1 MGNSQD
7 RKQNKDQMMFVG
19 QDGYRY
25 DESALKDM
33 IAQFTKNG
41 YTEEQVLQAWNRGY
55 CRPDQM
61 AYYLMKNQS
70 VLSQQKEEEK
80 MIQQAIELSIKNQ
93 NEIYIQD
100 AENYLRT
107 EDPIGLQNLGRTCY
121 FNSFLQTLYH
131 IRELRDPILKLELP
145 ESNENVPEQRV
156 KLNEM
161 LKQFQLTF
169 AAMLKSQKNF
179 TDPTDLFE
187 VLKGLSGQ
195 IYKQYEENDFWEFQ
209 NSTLEFLEQA
219 FMKDSEIDTADLFKS
234 YLRLQNNSI
243 LRRNSTTI
251 SAQKNIKLLNSEYN
265 RNNSIVTQVN
275 NDQIKKQESNM
286 DEEFII
292 YDTQQALTAFSENQQ
307 SSMSTTFVES
317 DNNNNNKGSQV
328 SNSQTIL
335 EQDKLNTSQSQNQ
348 TQEKQLTLSKQ
359 ESNKKKT
366 KKLKNPITELFFG
379 VGEEKV
385 TIYSQETNQIEV
397 KVHDIPI
404 GIFNLDAK
412 MGDLYVA
419 LNSYF
424 QYQVADYQPE
434 PIDNLTQSVIIKKQK
449 KVDIALSIKTA
460 PKILNFYI
468 NRIFYNKELNCAEKL
483 NKKFTFDKEIYID
496 NYIQGKDKDFEEQRK
511 QMERIDN
518 ELAAL
523 ENKLSKFD
531 NYLNQEGNSSS
542 LPVLSAMNLIKSYL
556 QSQINKQD
564 NFIDIEEIISE
575 VQHENNS
582 VDVGVLVQKQ
592 QLIQTI
598 QTLDQYYQQINK
610 NKDVLEKK
618 IKELKEQKQFWQN
631 QNKTIKYELF
641 SILIHQ
647 GYANTGH
654 YYCYIYDDKKQCW
667 FKFNDSVVTKVT
679 EEEVFKQ
686 SYGDQ
691 DNNCN
696 ACCLFYK
703 NSQTKV
709 NPNKPVEI
717 SARLKAEVQKKDQA
731 FLEKIDEIKIRRK
744 LQEVKQEFLNYI
756 KEIKEAQYKIQVNK
770 NANNIF
776 TKFYNC
782 TNFKFYLFNQNE
794 QQIQGFGKRILLQ
807 ETMDKQEFT
816 QLEQSLTKK
825 DNLYQG
831 ITLFYEH
838 MQSDQGVCGQILND
852 QEKRELTLQEQIY
865 TNILKFLNMIANIL
879 NDNNNYINNFRIM
892 GSIRKMLSS
901 QAFSN
906 YSSNIYFSLIKFNLK
921 YIHEVFILKSCFMVD
936 KYFHQRQLP
945 SAFSLLNIIVLTY
958 LQFYYVEKTDNEKQK
973 KDSQN
978 EKNQGNML
986 KSNFESPEFSSII
999 GTQLY
1004 NNLKQTKFNFEK
1016 ELDQDCKSKFEG
1028 QINQI
1033 QQPEK
1038 FNLWKN
1044 RCNSTFEEINL
1055 EKEVNIHDSE
1065 VVFKIYDQYEIFLKR
1080 SNVWIQQLKQ
1090 LQEQKSFIPQECR
1103 LSQEEVLYFD

>member
-1 MGNSQD
+1 MGNIQD
-7 RKQNKDQMMFVG
+7 SKQNKDQMMFAG
-19 QDGYRY
+19 QEGYSQ
-25 DESALKDM
+25 DDNTLKEM
-33 IAQFTKNG
+33 ILQFTKNG
-41 YTEEQVLQAWNRGY
+41 YTEEQVIQAWYRGN

-61 AYYLMKNQS
+61 AYNLMNNQS
-70 VLSQQKEEEK
+70 MLSEQKEEEK

-93 NEIYIQD
+93 NEAYIQD

-131 IRELRDPILKLELP
+131 IRELRDPILKLELA
-145 ESNENVPEQRV
+145 ENNENVPEQRV

-195 IYKQYEENDFWEFQ
+195 IYKQSEENDFWEFQ
-209 NSTLEFLEQA
+209 NSTLEYLEQA

-234 YLRLQNNSI
+234 YLRLQNNSL
-243 LRRNSTTI
+243 LRRNSSI
-251 SAQKNIKLLNSEYN
+251 IASQKNIKLQINDYN
-265 RNNSIVTQVN
+265 GNNSQANQVSN
-275 NDQIKKQESNM
+275 EQIKKQESNM

-292 YDTQQALTAFSENQQ
+292 YDTQQALTTLIDNSQTSTMSITIVVSENNK
-307 SSMSTTFVES
+307 SM
-317 DNNNNNKGSQV
+317 QV
-328 SNSQTIL
+328 SNSQTAL
-335 EQDKLNTSQSQNQ
+335 ESDKLNTSQLQSQN
-348 TQEKQLTLSKQ
+348 QEKQLSLQKQ
-359 ESNKKKT
+359 ESNKKKA
-366 KKLKNPITELFFG
+366 KKFKNPITELFFG

-385 TIYSQETNQIEV
+385 TIYSQENNQTEV

-412 MGDLYVA
+412 IGDLYAA

-434 PIDNLTQSVIIKKQK
+434 PIYNLTQSVIIKKQK
-449 KVDIALSIKTA
+449 KVDISLSIKTA

-468 NRIFYNKELNCAEKL
+468 NRIFYNKQLNCAEKS

-496 NYIQGKDKDFEEQRK
+496 NYIQGKDKEFEEQRK
-511 QMERIDN
+511 QIERIDN

-523 ENKLSKFD
+523 ETKLLKFD
-531 NYLNQEGNSSS
+531 NYINQEGSPQ
-542 LPVLSAMNLIKSYL
+542 PVLSAINLIKSYL
-556 QSQINKQD
+556 QAQVNKQD
-564 NFIDIEEIISE
+564 HFIDIEEIISD
-575 VQHENNS
+575 VSHESDNI
-582 VDVGVLVQKQ
+582 DVGILGKKQ
-592 QLIQTI
+592 QLIQTLS
-598 QTLDQYYQQINK
+598 TLDLYFQQIKK

-618 IKELKEQKQFWQN
+618 IKEFKDQKQFWQN
-631 QNKTIKYELF
+631 QNKTLKYELF

-654 YYCYIYDDKKQCW
+654 YYCYIYDDKKECW
-667 FKFNDSVVTKVT
+667 YKFNDSIVTKVT

-744 LQEVKQEFLNYI
+744 LQEVKQDFLNYT
-756 KEIKEAQYKIQVNK
+756 KEIKEAQYKIQLNK

-782 TNFKFYLFNQNE
+782 TTFKFYLFNSNE
-794 QQIQGFGKRILLQ
+794 QKIQALGKRILLM
-807 ETMDKQEFT
+807 ETIEKQDFS
-816 QLEQSLTKK
+816 QLESSLTKK
-825 DNLYQG
+825 ENLYKG

-838 MQSDQGVCGQILND
+838 MQSDQGVFGLILND
-852 QEKRELTLQEQIY
+852 QEKRELHLQEQIY
-865 TNILKFLNMIANIL
+865 TNILKFLNIIGNIL
-879 NDNNNYINNFRIM
+879 NDNNNYINNFRVM
-892 GSIRKMLSS
+892 GSLRKMLSS

-906 YSSNIYFSLIKFNLK
+906 YSSNFYFNLIKFNLK
-921 YIHEVFILKSCFMVD
+921 YIHEVFILKSCFMID
-936 KYFHQRQLP
+936 KYFHQQQRQ
-945 SAFSLLNIIVLTY
+945 SAFSLLNQIVLTY
-958 LQFYYVEKTDNEKQK
+958 LQFYYVEKIDSEKQK

-978 EKNQGNML
+978 DKNQNKIL
-986 KSNFESPEFSSII
+986 FSNFESPDFSSNI

-1016 ELDQDCKSKFEG
+1016 ELNQDERSKLDG
-1028 QINQI
+1028 QINLLQS
-1033 QQPEK
+1033 PEK
-1038 FNLWKN
+1038 FPQSKN
-1044 RCNSTFEEINL
+1044 RCNQVFEEIAL
-1055 EKEVNIHDSE
+1055 EKEININDSE
-1065 VVFKIYDQYEIFLKR
+1065 IVFKIYDQYEIFQKR
-1080 SNVWIQQLKQ
+1080 SNVWIEQLKK
-1090 LQEQKSFIPQECR
+1090 LQFQKILIPQEER
-1103 LSQEEVLYFD
+1103 LGQEEVLYFD

>member
-1 MGNSQD
+1 
-7 RKQNKDQMMFVG
+7 MMFAG
-19 QDGYRY
+19 QEGYRY
-25 DESALKDM
+25 DDKHLQE
-33 IAQFTKNG
+33 IIQQFTKQG
-41 YTEEQVLQAWNRGY
+41 FTEEQVIQAWQRSN
-55 CRPDQM
+55 CRPDQIS
-61 AYYLMKNQS
+61 YHLMKNQS
-70 VLSQQKEEEK
+70 LLSQQKEEEK
-80 MIQQAIELSIKNQ
+80 MIQQAIELSIRNQ
-93 NEIYIQD
+93 NETCIQD

-131 IRELRDPILKLELP
+131 IRELRDPILKLELS
-145 ESNENVPEQRV
+145 ENNENVPEQRA

-195 IYKQYEENDFWEFQ
+195 IYKQGEENDFWEFQ
-209 NSTLEFLEQA
+209 NSTLEYLEQS
-219 FMKDSEIDTADLFKS
+219 FMKESEIDTADLFKS
-234 YLRLQNNSI
+234 YLRLQNNSL
-243 LRRNSTTI
+243 LRGNSSTFTN
-251 SAQKNIKLLNSEYN
+251 SKNIKLQNYEYN
-265 RNNSIVTQVN
+265 NNNNTNNNNNSSITNVN

-286 DEEFII
+286 MDEEFII
-292 YDTQQALTAFSENQQ
+292 YDTQQTLATFTDNQA
-307 SSMSTTFVES
+307 SSMSTTIVDSE
-317 DNNNNNKGSQV
+317 NNKGSQV
-328 SNSQTIL
+328 CNSQLIQ
-335 EQDKLNTSQSQNQ
+335 ESNKLSSSQLQSQSQ
-348 TQEKQLTLSKQ
+348 ERQLSLQKQ
-359 ESNKKKT
+359 ESNKKKA

-385 TIYSQETNQIEV
+385 TIYSQENNSIEV

-412 MGDLYVA
+412 MGDLYAA

-434 PIDNLTQSVIIKKQK
+434 PVDNLTQSVIIKKQK

-496 NYIQGKDKDFEEQRK
+496 NYIQGKDKEFEEQKK
-511 QMERIDN
+511 QIETIDN
-518 ELAAL
+518 QLTAL

-531 NYLNQEGNSSS
+531 NYINQEGNSGS
-542 LPVLSAMNLIKSYL
+542 LPVLSAMNLIKSYF
-556 QSQINKQD
+556 QTQVNKQD
-564 NFIDIEEIISE
+564 NFIDIEEIISD
-575 VQHENNS
+575 VIHENDN
-582 VDVGVLVQKQ
+582 VDVGVLGQKQ
-592 QLIQTI
+592 QLIQMI
-598 QTLDQYYQQINK
+598 QTLDQYYLQIKK

-618 IKELKEQKQFWQN
+618 IKELKDQKQYWQN

-654 YYCYIYDDKKQCW
+654 YYCFIYDDKKQCW
-667 FKFNDSVVTKVT
+667 YKFNDSIVTKVT

-744 LQEVKQEFLNYI
+744 LQEVKQDFLNYT
-756 KEIKEAQYKIQVNK
+756 KEIKEAQYKIQLNK

-782 TNFKFYLFNQNE
+782 TNFKFYLFNSNE
-794 QQIQGFGKRILLQ
+794 QQIQGFGKRTMLM
-807 ETMDKQEFT
+807 ETIEKQDFS
-816 QLEQSLTKK
+816 QLEQSLAKK
-825 DNLYQG
+825 ENLYQG
-831 ITLFYEH
+831 IILFYEH
-838 MQSDQGVCGQILND
+838 MQLDQGVCGQILND
-852 QEKRELTLQEQIY
+852 QEKRELHLQEQIY
-865 TNILKFLNMIANIL
+865 TNILKFLNIIANIL

-892 GSIRKMLSS
+892 GSLRKMLSS

-906 YSSNIYFSLIKFNLK
+906 YSSNVYFNLIKFNLK
-921 YIHEVFILKSCFMVD
+921 YIHEVFILKSCFMID
-936 KYFHQRQLP
+936 KYFHQGQLP
-945 SAFSLLNIIVLTY
+945 SAFSLLNQIVLTY
-958 LQFYYVEKTDNEKQK
+958 LQFYYVEKVDSEKQK

-978 EKNQGNML
+978 DKNQINMI
-986 KSNFESPEFSSII
+986 KSSFESPEFSSNI

-1016 ELDQDCKSKFEG
+1016 QLGQDEKSKLDG
-1028 QINQI
+1028 QINLLQS
-1033 QQPEK
+1033 PEK
-1038 FNLWKN
+1038 FPQSKN
-1044 RCNSTFEEINL
+1044 RCNQVFEEIIL
-1055 EKEVNIHDSE
+1055 EKDININDSE
-1065 VVFKIYDQYEIFLKR
+1065 IVFKVYDQYEIFLKR
-1080 SNVWIQQLKQ
+1080 SDVWIQQLKK
-1090 LQEQKSFIPQECR
+1090 LQIQKFLIPQEER